1 MLLLLKRFVGTRAI
15 DVTDIPSYMDEMD
28 GLEDVYFKKKAT
40 KDTREQEKLSGLY
53 EYCHAMH
60 VPSKPSV
67 HVPYNLL
74 TYLVKVATKGGE
86 AYITEKLR
94 SYGYL
99 KQNETLDERARRR
112 IEYAF
117 NWARDFEKIKEAS
130 VALSGEDQ
138 EVMKELVKVL
148 AVEEEPEKIQ
158 NAIFNAAKIHNLP
171 PAKLFKMIYMVLLGV
186 PQGPRLGPYILA
198 MGKQNVIDAVNR
210 ALENTRPS
218 ENQAVSD

>member
-1 MLLLLKRFVGTRAI
+1 
-15 DVTDIPSYMDEMD
+15 
-28 GLEDVYFKKKAT
+28 
-40 KDTREQEKLSGLY
+40 
-53 EYCHAMH
+53 MH

-74 TYLVKVATKGGE
+74 TYLVKVAPKGGEE

-130 VALSGEDQ
+130 VALSGEDR
-138 EVMKELVKVL
+138 EAMKELVKVL
-148 AVEEEPEKIQ
+148 AVEKEPEKIQ
-158 NAIFNAAKIHNLP
+158 NAIFNTAKKHNLQ
-171 PAKLFKMIYMVLLGV
+171 PARLFKTIYMVLLGV

-198 MGKQNVIDAVNR
+198 MGKQNVIDAINR
-210 ALENTRPS
+210 ALENCGRLS
-218 ENQAVSD
+218 